1 MNVLQ
6 TIKVGMKIGEK
17 WVVQNAPDV
26 LTGVSAGLSIL
37 AVGLAIPATTKAQ
50 KLIYQKEEDG
60 RALAKVRE
68 QEYVEMTKFDK
79 IRSCWTCYIPTM
91 MALGTSIA
99 ASVFANHISSTR
111 LAALA
116 TAYGITEKKVS
127 EYEEAIKSLNEPNQQ
142 KVNDKVIDNFVKENP
157 PDGGVIEDTGTGSI
171 LFIDKETGRRFKA
184 SYSHVANAFKR
195 ISDNLVTNEE
205 MHINDLYIELELPEQ
220 ESGNLLGW
228 FPNDW
233 PINPNFIEK
242 TTETGEKY
250 YVITYNWS
258 VLRDFRG
265 Y

>member
-1 MNVLQ
+1 MSWFVF
-6 TIKVGMKIGEK
+6 I
-17 WVVQNAPDV
+17 
-26 LTGVSAGLSIL
+26 
-37 AVGLAIPATTKAQ
+37 
-50 KLIYQKEEDG
+50 LIYMNLNRINSIIINCIFVISYKLLF
-60 RALAKVRE
+60 R
-68 QEYVEMTKFDK
+68 K
-79 IRSCWTCYIPTM
+79 IHYHFMVIKLNMSYIPTM

-142 KVNDKVIDNFVKENP
+142 KVNDGVIDNYVKDNP
-157 PDGGVIEDTGTGSI
+157 PDGGIIEDTGTGSI

-250 YVITYNWS
+250 YVITYNWN